1 VTRAVFRVLV
11 MENDPTVRGALSA
24 LLKQQ
29 GYRLVEAATAARAVI
44 EARSYRP
51 DLLLV
56 DLDLPDAD
64 GIVVIRRVRTW
75 STVPILAL
83 SSANG
88 EQQKVAALDA
98 GADDYIAK
106 PFSSA
111 ELLARVRAGLRRR
124 SQGEQRPPGLKLGR
138 LRVDLAR
145 RHVGG
150 PRGEIHLTSLEY
162 RVLDCLAQQV
172 GRVVGRRELL
182 GQAWGPNRKEDT
194 NSLRVCISNLR
205 AKIEP
210 NPRKPR
216 YLITVNG
223 LGYRLCTD
231 HVPCG
236 VGARRPTRLQGH
248 GRLA

>member
-1 VTRAVFRVLV
+1 MTRAVFRVLV
-11 MENDPTVRGALSA
+11 IENDPTVRSALRA
-24 LLKQQ
+24 LLKGQ
-29 GYRLVEAATAARAVI
+29 GYSLVEAATAARAVI
-44 EARSYRP
+44 EARSCRP

-64 GIVVIRRVRTW
+64 GIVVIRRVRAW

-83 SSANG
+83 SSGNG
-88 EQQKVAALDA
+88 EEQKVAALDA
-98 GADDYIAK
+98 GADDYIAT
-106 PFSSA
+106 PFSGP

-124 SQGEQRPPGLKLGR
+124 SQGGQQPPALKLGR

-145 RHVGG
+145 RHVRG
-150 PRGEIHLTSLEY
+150 PQGEIHLTPLQY

-182 GQAWGPNRKEDT
+182 GEAWGPNRKEDT

-205 AKIEP
+205 TKIEP
-210 NPRKPR
+210 NPRKPC

-231 HVPCG
+231 HVSCG
-236 VGARRPTRLQGH
+236 VAARLPTRLQGN
-248 GRLA
+248 GRLT